1 MIVRVKLHAILR
13 KFLPPDARDNTV
25 VMELS
30 DGATV
35 SDVIARLRIPAN
47 HASMLVSG
55 DDYLEPETP
64 LRDGQ
69 EVSIFPPLAGG
80 AHPRNQRAG
89 LVNVA

>member
-1 MIVRVKLHAILR
+1 MTVRVKLHAILR
-13 KFLPPDARDNTV
+13 KFLPPDAQDNMV
-25 VMELS
+25 VIELT

-35 SDVIARLRIPAN
+35 SDAIARLGIPSD

-55 DDYLEPETP
+55 DDYLKPETP

-80 AHPRNQRAG
+80 AHHGISERAW
-89 LVNVA
+89 

>member
-1 MIVRVKLHAILR
+1 MTVRVKLHAILR
-13 KFLPPDARDNTV
+13 KFLPSDARDNTV

-35 SDVIARLRIPAN
+35 SDVIARLGIPAN

>member
-13 KFLPPDARDNTV
+13 KFLPPEARDQTAV
-25 VMELS
+25 LELP

-35 SDVIARLRIPAN
+35 SDAIARLGIPAN

-55 DDYLEPETP
+55 DDYLRPETR

-80 AHPRNQRAG
+80 AR
-89 LVNVA
+89 